1 MYLSLMKKTVFFLAI
16 LGVFSCGEKQ
26 VEKQEATGV
35 SVSLDYSDLPDFRP
49 LSFKA
54 DSIVKVWPAF
64 DALDQRMAA
73 LKLVVS
79 LPDLK
84 MLVSELIE
92 KEGAILKDGYPKDF
106 NTLEVKS
113 RQRLLRTYLLK
124 TQALINQS
132 QDPKA
137 AALEAVEAFNA
148 LKEQLNRHTVVPVN
162 LNDFKNVP

>member
-1 MYLSLMKKTVFFLAI
+1 MYLSLMKKTVFFLAL

-26 VEKQEATGV
+26 LENQAETSANL
-35 SVSLDYSDLPDFRP
+35 SLDYSDLPDFTS

-64 DALDQRMAA
+64 DALDQRMTA

-106 NTLEVKS
+106 NTPEVKS

>member
-1 MYLSLMKKTVFFLAI
+1 MYLSHMKKSVFFLAL

-26 VEKQEATGV
+26 MEKQEATGV
-35 SVSLDYSDLPDFRP
+35 NVSLDYSDLPDFRP

-54 DSIVKVWPAF
+54 DSIVKGWPAF

-84 MLVSELIE
+84 MLISELIE
-92 KEGAILKDGYPKDF
+92 KEGAILKDGYPNDF
-106 NTLEVKS
+106 NTPEVKS

-124 TQALINQS
+124 TQALIDQS

-137 AALEAVEAFNA
+137 ATIETIEAFNG
-148 LKEQLNRHTVVPVN
+148 LKDQLNRHTVAPVN
-162 LNDFKNVP
+162 LNDFNDVR

>member
-1 MYLSLMKKTVFFLAI
+1 MYLSPMKKTVFFLAI
-16 LGVFSCGEKQ
+16 LGVLSCGEKQ

-35 SVSLDYSDLPDFRP
+35 SISLDYSDLPDFRP
-49 LSFKA
+49 LSIKA
-54 DSIVKVWPAF
+54 DSIVKEWPAF

-84 MLVSELIE
+84 MLISELIE

-106 NTLEVKS
+106 NTPEVKS

-124 TQALINQS
+124 TQALIDQS

-137 AALEAVEAFNA
+137 ATLETIEAFNS
-148 LKEQLNRHTVVPVN
+148 LKDQLNRHTVAPVN
-162 LNDFKNVP
+162 LNDFNDVR

>member
-1 MYLSLMKKTVFFLAI
+1 MKKTVFFFALI
-16 LGVFSCGEKQ
+16 GVFSCGEKQ
-26 VEKQEATGV
+26 VEQQQETG
-35 SVSLDYSDLPDFRP
+35 SNLSLDYSDLPDFSP

-54 DSIVKVWPAF
+54 DSISKTWPAF
-64 DALDQRMAA
+64 DALDQRMGA

-106 NTLEVKS
+106 NTPEVKS

-124 TQALINQS
+124 TQALMNQS

-137 AALEAVEAFNA
+137 ATLETIGAFNA
-148 LKEQLNRHTVVPVN
+148 LKDQLNRHTVAPVN
-162 LNDFKNVP
+162 LNDFKDVR

>member
-1 MYLSLMKKTVFFLAI
+1 
-16 LGVFSCGEKQ
+16 
-26 VEKQEATGV
+26 
-35 SVSLDYSDLPDFRP
+35 
-49 LSFKA
+49 
-54 DSIVKVWPAF
+54 
-64 DALDQRMAA
+64 MAA